1 MPPIARNPE
10 MTKTQASRIRQSAAQ
25 YVLGCIGLASLTFA
39 CFSLELN
46 LATAGF
52 LFLILI
58 TLLSLTGTFVESAI
72 LSFIAVG
79 CLNYYFAPP
88 IFSLRIDYPQD
99 AVLVVTFLL
108 TALIVTRL
116 VGGAR
121 RQLKEALM
129 AKERLQQSESNLAEA
144 QRLTHTGSWA
154 QDISTGALFTSPEL
168 LRIYGRDP
176 NSGTLSL
183 ADFVDSVHPE
193 DRPFVAQI
201 AREARNE
208 GVDFQFNHRIILPD
222 ASVKHVHSVA
232 HPVFDD
238 LGNLVQYVGTIVDV
252 TERARDEARLQR
264 QTALLD
270 ELFESAPEAVAF
282 IDLDGRV
289 IRANREFGTLF
300 GYASEETAGRTLL
313 ELIVPDDQS
322 DNASALIANYK
333 SGARVAIECQ
343 RRRKDGERIHV
354 AHIGAPIMLDGKPIG
369 VYAIY
374 RDITERVLAQAERE
388 QLEQRLRQAEKMEAV
403 GRLAGG
409 IAHDFNNVLAGVF
422 AYGEMLFEE
431 TPADSPLKR
440 YARNVLTAAAR
451 GRALVEQ
458 ILAYSRS
465 QLGKRAPVD
474 VTHVVAETLELLRGS
489 TPGEIRLESSAPESP
504 LVMIGDATQLHQVVM
519 NVCSNAIQA
528 MNGAGA
534 LRVALDASDVFAERA
549 LSHGRLGPGRYVR
562 LSIQDSGS
570 GMDPATLARIFE
582 PFFTT
587 KEIGRGTGLGLSLVH
602 AIVADA
608 GGAIDVRSALGRG
621 SMFTIYLARAEAAL
635 AGGGEAP
642 QPLPRGSG
650 ERVLL
655 VDDEPQLLAMTAE
668 VLTRLG
674 YHPVSFSDSDAA
686 LAAFKAEPGSF
697 DVVFIDDVMPGL
709 TGTGLAAQVR
719 RQRPDLP
726 IVLVSG
732 YAGPTLTQQALA
744 AGVSELLAKP
754 LLSRQIAAT
763 LARLLNRSRGW
774 GSDPRSLRS

>member
-1 MPPIARNPE
+1 
-10 MTKTQASRIRQSAAQ
+10 MTKTQASRLRQSAAQ
-25 YVLGCIGLASLTFA
+25 YALGCIGLASLTFA
-39 CFSLELN
+39 CFSLGLT

-52 LFLILI
+52 LYLILI
-58 TLLSLTGTFVESAI
+58 TLLSLTGTFVESAV

-99 AVLVVTFLL
+99 AVLVVAFLL

-121 RQLKEALM
+121 RRLEEALL
-129 AKERLQQSESNLAEA
+129 AQEKLQQSESNLAEA

-154 QDISTGALFTSPEL
+154 QDVASGTLFTSPEL

-183 ADFVDSVHPE
+183 AHFVDSVHPA
-193 DRPFVAQI
+193 DRPFIEDTAI
-201 AREARNE
+201 KAKNE
-208 GVDFQFNHRIILPD
+208 GVDFQFEHRIILPD
-222 ASVKHVHSVA
+222 GSVKHVHSVA

-238 LGNLVQYVGTIVDV
+238 LGNLVQYVGTTVDV
-252 TERARDEARLQR
+252 TERARNEARLQR

-289 IRANREFGTLF
+289 IRTNREFGIVF
-300 GYASEETAGRTLL
+300 GYASEEAAGRPLL
-313 ELIVPDDQS
+313 ELIVPDEQRE
-322 DNASALIANYK
+322 NASALMSNYR
-333 SGARVAIECQ
+333 SGARVAIECE
-343 RRRKDGERIHV
+343 RRRRDGKRIHV
-354 AHIGAPIMLDGKPIG
+354 AHFGAPIMLDGKPIG

-374 RDITERVLAQAERE
+374 RDITERMLAQTERE
-388 QLEQRLRQAEKMEAV
+388 KLEQRLRQAEKMEAI

-431 TPADSPLKR
+431 TQENSPLRR
-440 YARNVLTAAAR
+440 YAKNVLTAATR

-458 ILAYSRS
+458 ILTYSRS
-465 QLGKRAPVD
+465 QLGKRAPVN
-474 VTHVVAETLELLRGS
+474 VTDVVAETLELLRGS
-489 TPGEIRLESSAPESP
+489 LPGEIRLESNAPESP
-504 LVMIGDATQLHQVVM
+504 LMMIGDATQLHQVVM

-528 MNGAGA
+528 MDGAGM
-534 LRVALDASDVFAERA
+534 LRVVLDAADLFAERV
-549 LSHGRLGPGRYVR
+549 LSHGTLRPGRYVR

-587 KEIGRGTGLGLSLVH
+587 KEIGRGTGLGLSLVY

-608 GGAIDVRSALGRG
+608 GGAIDVQSALKRG
-621 SMFTIYLARAEAAL
+621 STFTIYLARAEARL
-635 AGGGEAP
+635 AAAGEAP
-642 QPLPRGSG
+642 LALPRGNG

-655 VDDEPQLLAMTAE
+655 VDDEPNLLAMTAE
-668 VLTRLG
+668 VLERLG
-674 YHPVSFSDSDAA
+674 YEPVSFSDSYAA
-686 LAAFKAEPGSF
+686 LAAFKAEPSSF
-697 DVVFIDDVMPGL
+697 DVVLTDDVMPGL
-709 TGTGLAAQVR
+709 TGTGLAAQLR

-726 IVLVSG
+726 ILLVSG
-732 YAGPTLTQQALA
+732 YTGPALAQQALA
-744 AGVSELLAKP
+744 AGVSELLTKP
-754 LLSRQIAAT
+754 MRSRQIAAT
-763 LARLLNRSRGW
+763 LSRVLHRPRGW
-774 GSDPRSLRS
+774 GDSWSPQS